1 MRQRAFLYAAAAAAM
16 TTFSI
21 ALLVIGLMTS
31 VYAHMDDHGKS
42 SILIHM
48 RLASM

>member
-1 MRQRAFLYAAAAAAM
+1 LYAAVAAAVM

-21 ALLVIGLMTS
+21 ASFVIGLMTS

-42 SILIHM
+42 SILKHM
-48 RLASM
+48 RLASK